1 MASFVSTVMG
11 GIVAWTALFAG
22 LPGWA
27 FAAGVVA
34 TWTLLAITAR
44 TARQF
49 VMMSG
54 FSFAFLLLTWPLLW
68 LAVGYVR
75 YLITGEA
82 LGD

>member
-1 MASFVSTVMG
+1 MASFVSTVVG
-11 GIVAWTALFAG
+11 GIVGWAALFAG

-27 FAAGVVA
+27 FATGIVT

-54 FSFAFLLLTWPLLW
+54 FSFAFLLLTWPPLW
-68 LAVGYVR
+68 LAVGYTR

-82 LGD
+82 LGN